1 MLSEKQKTNIS
12 KYIALVLRHKPEE
25 ANLTLNKEGYCNT
38 NDLIK
43 AIRNNFGKFSMEDLE
58 TIVAEDSKGRYSFN
72 EYKTMIR
79 ANQGHSTNQVDITF
93 KEIVP
98 PDVLYHGTASR
109 FLDSIYK
116 EGLKP
121 MSRQYVHLSKD
132 IDTATK
138 VGERH
143 GLVKVLNINAKQMYE
158 DGYKFYLSENNVYL
172 TKEVPQRYILAITAM
187 ISTEG

>member
-43 AIRNNFGKFSMEDLE
+43 AIRNKFGKFSMEDLE

-72 EYKTMIR
+72 KYKTMIR

-93 KEIVP
+93 KEVVP
-98 PDVLYHGTASR
+98 PDVLYHGTATR
-109 FLDSIYK
+109 FVNSIY
-116 EGLKP
+116 ESGLKP

-132 IDTATK
+132 EDTAVK
-138 VGERH
+138 VGSRH
-143 GLVKVLNINAKQMYE
+143 GDLFMFKVNSKQMYE
-158 DGYKFYLSENNVYL
+158 DGYKFYLSENGVYL
-172 TKEVPQRYILAITAM
+172 TKEVPVKYL
-187 ISTEG
+187 SPCDSFYN